1 MAVFLSLEI
10 PLMSILKF
18 IVVCCWRDIMDEEI
32 AWANFVKTGS
42 ISDYLIYSRLKNKH
56 ELGPQ
61 EETINETEYGR
72 SNLKGNEYF

>member
-1 MAVFLSLEI
+1 
-10 PLMSILKF
+10 
-18 IVVCCWRDIMDEEI
+18 MDEEI

-42 ISDYLIYSRLKNKH
+42 ISDYLIYSRLKNKY

-72 SNLKGNEYF
+72 SNFKGNEYF